1 MQSRVLTA
9 RELLSDMAN
18 GGDDGDLFKFLRRH
32 LPYPIPHQ
40 ILSAAVKAIQDV
52 AENPIK
58 YPELHSKFDEML
70 QQTPCQYLYRFL
82 NPFQNIHRLRK
93 RTP

>member
-1 MQSRVLTA
+1 LLSLTAVEVMQSRVLTA
-9 RELLSDMAN
+9 RELLSDMAK
-18 GGDDGDLFKFLRRH
+18 GGDEGDLYKFLRRH

-58 YPELHSKFDEML
+58 YPELHSTLPE
-70 QQTPCQYLYRFL
+70 
-82 NPFQNIHRLRK
+82 I
-93 RTP
+93 